1 MTTLITPSQEKII
14 QEIKDLSSKGK
25 MDMTSVLLID
35 TIRNVGNSI
44 TTALN
49 VIAAEMHNNEHDQAA
64 VVLLKK
70 QRLNEYFLNVFG
82 ITTESVALINKS
94 ISEKIEQFKE
104 KKLDETKESPKE
116 SDGVEPTQNKDT
128 EVSLTPDDP
137 ISKE

>member
-1 MTTLITPSQEKII
+1 MTSLITPSQEKII
-14 QEIKDLSSKGK
+14 QEIKDLSSRGK

-35 TIRNVGNSI
+35 TIRNVGNGI

-49 VIAAEMHNNEHDQAA
+49 VIAAELHNNDNDQAA

-70 QRLNEYFLNVFG
+70 ERLNAYFLNVFG
-82 ITTESVALINKS
+82 ITPESVALINKS

-116 SDGVEPTQNKDT
+116 SDGVEPTQNQENT
-128 EVSLTPDDP
+128 VLLTPDDP
-137 ISKE
+137 LSKE